1 MATFYGIF
9 SSVSG
14 AQAAITE
21 LKSKGYENNISII
34 AQDET
39 QVQSSEVTDDGETL
53 DNAATGA
60 VAGGVL
66 GALTGLV
73 IGLSS
78 VILPGVGTF
87 IVAGPLAAAWT
98 AAGAATGALAGGV
111 VGALVDVGIPG
122 EEAERIA
129 EDLKRGNVLVAVST
143 SQDKQSEIMGMFDKH
158 QVSEIGV
165 ATETKRQ

>member
-9 SSVSG
+9 GSISG
-14 AQAAITE
+14 AQAAISE
-21 LKSKGYENNISII
+21 LKSKGYEKNISII

-39 QVQSSEVTDDGETL
+39 QLQSGDVAEEESL

-129 EDLKRGNVLVAVST
+129 EDLRRGSVLIAVST
-143 SQDKQSEIMGMFDKH
+143 AQDKQSEIMGVFDKH

-165 ATETKRQ
+165 ATDTKNQ